1 MMTRIDEKEVKRQ
14 SELLPGGDI
23 RVLGNQWVRAAFV
36 ASGLHRVPHEAAV
49 RKACQHVVRKLHLSA
64 MLSFVLTY
72 GVQLDLQRVTKLDSQ
87 YNGPPT
93 SLIKIY
99 F

>member
-1 MMTRIDEKEVKRQ
+1 
-14 SELLPGGDI
+14 
-23 RVLGNQWVRAAFV
+23 
-36 ASGLHRVPHEAAV
+36 
-49 RKACQHVVRKLHLSA
+49 VVRKLHLSA